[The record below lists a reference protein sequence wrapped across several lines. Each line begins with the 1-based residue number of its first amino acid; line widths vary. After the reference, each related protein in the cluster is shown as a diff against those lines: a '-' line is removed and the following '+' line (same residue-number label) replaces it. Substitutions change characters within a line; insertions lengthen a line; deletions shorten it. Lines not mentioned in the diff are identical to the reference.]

1 MQTCI
6 KLLRRKAVSRRLFFL
21 GGASYDWSMS
31 TTSKSPKAVLVA
43 AHAVA
48 AEAIPA
54 YAHRFS
60 PKSYTQHQVFACLVL
75 KAFLKTD
82 YRGVTALLA
91 DCPDLR
97 AVIGRRRT
105 PHYTTL
111 QKASKRLLSAEATTP
126 LLDATVKRFMARR
139 RRVGLAAADATGFE
153 TRHVSPYF
161 LRRAGREGKR
171 TKRYTRYPKLD
182 ILTSCRDHLILAAC
196 VGQGPGAD
204 VTNFPKLIRQ
214 AARRVRVVRAAA
226 DAGYDSE
233 ENHRL
238 AREEYKIRTAI
249 PPTRGRRPAGLPTG
263 KYRRLMKQRFPRRM
277 YRQRWQVEAVFR
289 SMKRRQ
295 GSAVHGRSYWARCRD
310 LWLMVLTHNIML
322 ERRP

>member
-1 MQTCI
+1 
-6 KLLRRKAVSRRLFFL
+6 
-21 GGASYDWSMS
+21 MS
-31 TTSKSPKAVLVA
+31 TTSKSPKAVLLA
-43 AHAVA
+43 AQAVA

-97 AVIGRRRT
+97 ATIGLRRT

-111 QKASKRLLSAEATTP
+111 QKAAKRLLASEATTP
-126 LLDATVKRFMARR
+126 LLDATVRRFLARR

-153 TRHVSPYF
+153 TRHVSPSF
-161 LRRAGREGKR
+161 LRRAGRDGKR
-171 TKRYTRYPKLD
+171 TRRYTRFPKLD
-182 ILTSCRDHLILAAC
+182 VLVSCRDHLILAAC
-196 VGQGPGAD
+196 VGQGPRPD
-204 VTNFPKLIRQ
+204 VTNWPKLMRS
-214 AARRVRVVRAAA
+214 AVRRVRLSRAVA

-233 ENHRL
+233 ANHKL
-238 AREEYKIRTAI
+238 ARDEWGIRTAI
-249 PPTRGRRPAGLPTG
+249 PPTRGRPSASLPTG
-263 KYRRLMKQRFPRRM
+263 KYRRQMKQRFPRRM
-277 YRQRWQVEAVFR
+277 YRQRWQVETVFS

-295 GSAVHGRSYWARCRD
+295 GSAVSGHSYWSQCRD
-310 LWLMVLTHNIML
+310 LWLAVLTHNIML
-322 ERRP
+322 ERQPC